1 MCVIKILKKMSYSID
16 DFITVGDVLV
26 VETTDGLILLTPD
39 IKLLRS
45 GWKLTGLTQDGQE
58 IYSKSSKL
66 NYMEDEEE

>member
-1 MCVIKILKKMSYSID
+1 MSYSID
-16 DFITVGDVLV
+16 AFITVGDVLV

-45 GWKLTGLTQDGQE
+45 GWKPTGLTQDGQE

-66 NYMEDEEE
+66 NYLEDKEEY